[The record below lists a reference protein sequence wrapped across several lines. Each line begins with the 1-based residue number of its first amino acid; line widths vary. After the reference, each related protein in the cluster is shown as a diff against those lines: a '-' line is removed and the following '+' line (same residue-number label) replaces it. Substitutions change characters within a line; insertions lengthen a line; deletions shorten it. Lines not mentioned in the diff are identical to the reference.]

1 MKTLNPKVFIIL
13 FFVTSVVFRVS
24 AQNTGQ
30 SLLSQLTSNTSF
42 SGQLFIIYQ
51 IEETEGEYFNEF
63 TLRRG
68 YITFNKRFND
78 IFSVRFTQDITLDE
92 EGSDAGN
99 IEMRLKY
106 CLLRINNHFLPALR
120 NSYWEVGLIH
130 RPWFAFEDKVN
141 DYRVQGAMFMDKYDI
156 LGSADFGVSLTGLI
170 GGEVDDEYQRRVSSQ
185 FPGLYG
191 SYSIGV
197 YNGGGYHAIELNSNK
212 TVEGRLTL
220 RPLGNYLPG
229 LQVSYNFVN
238 GKGNTPSM
246 PDFNFNHLY
255 LSWQSKPVIVA
266 GQIYRGRGNAGGTY
280 IDEDGDSYINSGYSV
295 FGEAKI
301 LPTNIALMSRIDKH
315 HVLGEGSAECSSI
328 IAGVCYRFQ
337 EKNKLLLNTD
347 IRSRDGFVT
356 RFYEIA
362 IEIRF

>member
-1 MKTLNPKVFIIL
+1 MKTGLLRAFMSFLVMIPVI
-13 FFVTSVVFRVS
+13 VQVS
-24 AQNTGQ
+24 AQNSDQ
-30 SLLSQLTSNTSF
+30 SLLKQLTTNTSF
-42 SGQLFIIYQ
+42 SGQWFIIYQ
-51 IEETEGEYFNEF
+51 IEENEGDYFNEF

-68 YITFNKRFND
+68 YLTFNHRFND

-106 CLLRINNHFLPALR
+106 CLLRINNHFMPALR
-120 NSYWEVGLIH
+120 NSYWEVGLIN

-170 GGEVDDEYQRRVSSQ
+170 GGEVGGEYQRRVSSQ

-197 YNGGGYHAIELNSNK
+197 YNGGGYHAIEANSNK
-212 TVEGRLTL
+212 TIEGRLTL

-229 LQVSYNFVN
+229 LQITYNFVN
-238 GKGNTPSM
+238 GKGNIPSM
-246 PDFNFNHLY
+246 PDFHFNHLY
-255 LSWQSKPVIVA
+255 LTWESKPLIIA
-266 GQIYRGRGNAGGTY
+266 GQIYKGTGNAGGTY
-280 IDEDGDSYINSGYSV
+280 VSEEGNSYDNRGFSI

-301 LPTNIALMSRIDKH
+301 LPTNFALITRIDRH
-315 HVLGEGSAECSSI
+315 HVSGESIADCSSV
-328 IAGVCYRFQ
+328 IAGVCYRFL
-337 EKNKLLLNTD
+337 KHNKLLLNTD
-347 IRSRDGFVT
+347 INKRNGSVT
-356 RFYEIA
+356 RFYEAA